1 MIRAHDS
8 PPHGPLLTHRAV
20 LTLAGPAMLAN
31 MSGPLIGVVDTA
43 VVGQIPDP
51 AHIGAVAIGSLI
63 FSFVFW
69 AFGFLRMGTTGL
81 TAQAIGA
88 GDEPEVAAS
97 LGRALLLA
105 VGIGLAIVVLQWPIR
120 ELAFALLGASDEVE
134 RIARGYFDVRVWA
147 APASLATYALFGWLI
162 GLGRT
167 GLALVM
173 TLVLNGTSVVLD
185 VVLAL
190 MLGWGVQ
197 GVATGALTAEIL
209 AAAVGGFLAWRQLRA
224 RGARAPLGQLL
235 DRAKLKRMVAINF
248 DIMVRTLAFL
258 TIFVWFTATG
268 ATFGD
273 ATLAANALLMTCASV
288 IIAYLDGIA
297 FATEALVGR
306 AIGSAHRAGLLAAAR
321 LSTYWAVSIAI
332 ASSAAFYF
340 LGPPIIDALTV
351 DPGARTVAR
360 DYLIW
365 AAAVPAFGVWAFQL
379 DDVFIGATRT
389 ADMRRAA
396 LAALALYLAAWWLL
410 QPLGNHGL
418 WAALVFGYA
427 ARALTLLRYYPALVR
442 SVPA

>member
-1 MIRAHDS
+1 MTATASSR
-8 PPHGPLLTHRAV
+8 PVLTHRAV

-51 AHIGAVAIGSLI
+51 AHIGAVAVGSLI

-88 GDEPEVAAS
+88 GDESEVAAS
-97 LGRALLLA
+97 LGRALLIA
-105 VGIGLAIVVLQWPIR
+105 VGIGLGIVVLQWPIR

-134 RIARGYFDVRVWA
+134 RIARGYFDIRVWA

-185 VVLAL
+185 VVFAL
-190 MLGWGVQ
+190 LLGWGVQ
-197 GVATGALTAEIL
+197 GVAAGALTAEVL
-209 AAAVGGFLAWRQLRA
+209 AAAVGSFLAWRQLRA
-224 RGARAPLGQLL
+224 RGARVPLGQLL
-235 DRAKLKRMVAINF
+235 DGTKLKRMIAINF

-321 LSTYWAVSIAI
+321 ISTYWAVSIAI
-332 ASSAAFYF
+332 TSSAAFYF
-340 LGPPIIDALTV
+340 VGPPIIDTLTV
-351 DPGARTVAR
+351 DPAARALAR
-360 DYLIW
+360 DYLVW

-379 DDVFIGATRT
+379 DGVFIGATRT

-396 LAALALYLAAWWLL
+396 LAALALYLVAWWLL

-442 SVPA
+442 SVPV